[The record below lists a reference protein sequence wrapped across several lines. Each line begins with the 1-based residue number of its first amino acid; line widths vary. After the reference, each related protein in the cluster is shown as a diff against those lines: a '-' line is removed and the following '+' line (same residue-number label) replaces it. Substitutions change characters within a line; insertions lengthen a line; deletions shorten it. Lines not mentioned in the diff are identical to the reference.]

1 MGVFWGCTPVF
12 ILHWPPALWM
22 AGRMGFNKLAATAGV
37 FLSNPLTIPVHY
49 SAAWWIGHWLVPRSE
64 DASPGFDGA
73 DSVLKAML
81 KMGWEDLALMQLG
94 GLVMGLVLCVPS
106 YLIAYHL
113 ADGVIRVRQAR
124 AGQPTNSERN

>member
-1 MGVFWGCTPVF
+1 MGVNSVS
-12 ILHWPPALWM
+12 A
-22 AGRMGFNKLAATAGV
+22 LAA
-37 FLSNPLTIPVHY
+37 SPHY